1 MNGVLIGVPPP
12 FNGRGRGPG
21 LKRWLYDSDLLF
33 ADSNEGFASLPGD
46 IEGALVEGDAW
57 VIFHGLQ
64 VFQVVP
70 DEVNSGWYLPDEPAT
85 CGSNVWQIE
94 ESAWLKSFDQQHLAE
109 HKHFVVEFYEEIVEV
124 ICRELLFGNDGFE
137 LQKAIDTYPQLNYAY
152 LRRAMAMEKTGNV
165 PQAIADYERYIFLC
179 SRCGEEADYAVRC
192 LQSLRQRDGR

>member
-1 MNGVLIGVPPP
+1 MNGVPIDASPL
-12 FNGRGRGPG
+12 FDGRDRGPG

-33 ADSNEGFASLPGD
+33 ADSNAGFGPLVGSIA
-46 IEGALVEGDAW
+46 GALVEGDAW
-57 VIFHGLQ
+57 VIFYGQQ
-64 VFQVVP
+64 VIQIVP
-70 DEVNSGWYLPDEPAT
+70 DEVNSGWYLPDDAAT
-85 CGSNVWQIE
+85 RASNVWQIH
-94 ESAWLKSFDQQHLAE
+94 ESVWLKSFDQRHLAK

-192 LQSLRQRDGR
+192 LQSLRQRDGQ